1 MTEGLRERTRRAVR
15 AEIAQVALGLFAGK
29 SFDETTVEEI
39 AAAAG
44 MTKRSF
50 FRYFPTKEDVVFD
63 GIDLTGEQVVADIAA
78 RPAGEDAWTV
88 LHHVLR
94 AWQDQIHAGAQ
105 VLATLRLIQTTP
117 ALVGGLHHRRTEW
130 RRRVSE
136 ALQNRPGA
144 DIDAY
149 TADLLTNAATAVLD
163 AVSGEWVRSGGQA
176 DRTALLDQGFG
187 QVRVDTSSAAGTGS
201 E

>member
-1 MTEGLRERTRRAVR
+1 MAEGLRERTRRAVR
-15 AEIAQVALGLFAGK
+15 AEIAQVALDLFAGK
-29 SFDETTVEEI
+29 GFDETTVEEI

-63 GIDLTGEQVVADIAA
+63 GIDLTGEKVVAGIAA
-78 RPAGEDAWTV
+78 RPAEEDAWTV

-94 AWQDQIHAGAQ
+94 AWQDEIHTSEQI
-105 VLATLRLIQTTP
+105 LATVRLIQGTP

-136 ALQNRPGA
+136 ALQNRSGPRT
-144 DIDAY
+144 DAY
-149 TADLLTNAATAVLD
+149 TADLLTNTATAVLD
-163 AVSGEWVRSGGQA
+163 AVSSEWVRSGGKA
-176 DRTALLDQGFG
+176 DRSALLDRGFG
-187 QVRVDTSSAAGTGS
+187 QVRVDPHRVEPKATR
-201 E
+201 